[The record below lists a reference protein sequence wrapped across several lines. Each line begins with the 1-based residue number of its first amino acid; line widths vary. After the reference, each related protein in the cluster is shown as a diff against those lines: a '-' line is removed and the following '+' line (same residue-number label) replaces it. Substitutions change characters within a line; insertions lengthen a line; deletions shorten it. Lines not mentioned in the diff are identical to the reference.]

1 MSFDYLSDI
10 YGKYRVNKENRF
22 SNVETKAVGLIKL
35 FVDSAINNKEFMD
48 SFLEVR
54 DEFMKLLQSDGQMV
68 IDQDTPLWLNK
79 FLGFQF
85 VDWFKVEHYKWQ
97 IEEQAAEHPEQVTD
111 EIREIQ
117 NNIKNFEARFVEVC
131 KNVLTA
137 LEKK

>member
-54 DEFMKLLQSDGQMV
+54 DEFMKFLQ
-68 IDQDTPLWLNK
+68 
-79 FLGFQF
+79 F
-85 VDWFKVEHYKWQ
+85 YKGKS
-97 IEEQAAEHPEQVTD
+97 INT
-111 EIREIQ
+111 
-117 NNIKNFEARFVEVC
+117 
-131 KNVLTA
+131 
-137 LEKK
+137 